1 MFKVIIKIKG
11 GLFFLLKSMIYIGC
25 IHILTPRITRRII
38 FHRKK
43 SLCRCNSVKDSETWE
58 LALNMMWVQYNHKCP
73 SKGLTRIPKS
83 RQRPYGNESRYWKDE
98 GLPPTTA
105 RSWMIYASYFSGVKK
120 KQCQYPDFNSTNFIS
135 YITLQSY
142 KWEKTIVEK
151 YLEITI

>member
-1 MFKVIIKIKG
+1 MIKNSPLFKVIIKCLKWS
-11 GLFFLLKSMIYIGC
+11 LKLRVDYFFLLKSMIYIGC

-43 SLCRCNSVKDSETWE
+43 SLCRCNSVKDCEMWE
-58 LALNMMWVQYNHKCP
+58 LVLNMMWVQYNNKCP

-120 KQCQYPDFNSTNFIS
+120 KSSVNTLILTPQIS
-135 YITLQSY
+135 FHT
-142 KWEKTIVEK
+142 
-151 YLEITI
+151 